1 MDLNKAQENT
11 YISIKMFIQEC
22 GFEIKSMEKERLNI
36 FQLKKSIMETGK
48 TTKNMEMALTFIA
61 QVSLYEYEK

>member
-1 MDLNKAQENT
+1 
-11 YISIKMFIQEC
+11 MFIQEC